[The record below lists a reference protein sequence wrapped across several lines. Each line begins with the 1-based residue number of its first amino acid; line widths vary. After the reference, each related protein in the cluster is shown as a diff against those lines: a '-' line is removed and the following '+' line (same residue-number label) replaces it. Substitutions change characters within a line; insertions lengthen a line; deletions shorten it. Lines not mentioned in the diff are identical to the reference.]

1 MILSIADAR
10 ALVEA
15 GMIAVNHTREE
26 AQIIAD
32 HLIDCEVRGL
42 GYGGLSRAI
51 SVIDRIRNT
60 ATPRRPITM
69 LQQSPVSASLDGG
82 DNVGYLVGRYAT
94 EIALEKV
101 KANGIAIVAAHNTW
115 YTGMLSYYAE
125 MAVAAGKV
133 VMIASNATAWVAPH
147 AATEGRF
154 GTNPMCFGFP
164 GKENPVIWD
173 IGTSIIIHAD
183 AMLANRLGQPIAE
196 GVAYDSKGHMTT
208 DPKEA
213 LSGALMAWG
222 GAKGSGLGLV
232 VQLLGIMAGST
243 VIPQDLSRFGFL
255 MVLVDPG
262 LLSPG
267 EDFSAKVSAY
277 VDWVHS
283 ARPSDP
289 DVPVRVPFERSM
301 QDRARRMAEGF
312 VEIPDLIH
320 SSLLKLAA

>member
-1 MILSIADAR
+1 
-10 ALVEA
+10 
-15 GMIAVNHTREE
+15 
-26 AQIIAD
+26 
-32 HLIDCEVRGL
+32 
-42 GYGGLSRAI
+42 
-51 SVIDRIRNT
+51 
-60 ATPRRPITM
+60 
-69 LQQSPVSASLDGG
+69 
-82 DNVGYLVGRYAT
+82 
-94 EIALEKV
+94 
-101 KANGIAIVAAHNTW
+101 
-115 YTGMLSYYAE
+115 
-125 MAVAAGKV
+125 
-133 VMIASNATAWVAPH
+133 
-147 AATEGRF
+147 
-154 GTNPMCFGFP
+154 
-164 GKENPVIWD
+164 VIWD

-213 LSGALMAWG
+213 LSGALIAWG

-255 MVLVDPG
+255 TVLVDPS

-267 EDFSAKVSAY
+267 EDFSAKVSEY

-289 DVPVRVPFERSM
+289 DVAVRVPFERSM
-301 QDRARRMAEGF
+301 QDRERRMAEGF